1 MLLKLLNTIRLI
13 IEKTTMILFFIMVTS
28 VLIQVGGRY
37 IFNYSIAWTTELAT
51 FSQVWLV
58 ILGAG
63 IAVKDKM
70 HAGVDVLIAKF
81 SSRSQAIISYVVLSL
96 CLTFLLITLWGT
108 QQLLVIG
115 SIQTSPA
122 LGVSMKYVYMVM
134 PVGLSYIILELISPF
149 LQKANVNDITSFK
162 TV

>member
-28 VLIQVGGRY
+28 VIIQVGGRY

-70 HAGVDVLIAKF
+70 HAGVDVLIAKL
-81 SSRSQAIISYVVLSL
+81 SRRSQVIISYIVLSL
-96 CLTFLLITLWGT
+96 CLAFLLITLWGT

-134 PVGLSYIILELISPF
+134 PVGLSYIILELISSF
-149 LQKANVNDITSFK
+149 IQKANITSFK

>member
-1 MLLKLLNTIRLI
+1 MLLKLLNTIRFI

-28 VLIQVGGRY
+28 VIIQVGGRY

-70 HAGVDVLIAKF
+70 HAGVDVLIAKL
-81 SSRSQAIISYVVLSL
+81 SCRSQVIISYIVLSL
-96 CLTFLLITLWGT
+96 CLAFLLITLWGT

-134 PVGLSYIILELISPF
+134 PVGLSYIILELISSF
-149 LQKANVNDITSFK
+149 IQKANITSFK